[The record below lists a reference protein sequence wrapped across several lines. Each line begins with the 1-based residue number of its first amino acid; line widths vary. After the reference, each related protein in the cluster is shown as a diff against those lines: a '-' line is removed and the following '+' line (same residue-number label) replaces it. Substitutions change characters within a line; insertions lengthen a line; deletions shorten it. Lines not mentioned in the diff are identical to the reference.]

1 MCGILKFT
9 LSGTLVLTKFPSF
22 DRSGPLVSVLAL
34 FNIFA
39 MDAKYSLS
47 FVAIVLESETLSLSN
62 VSSSGKVLFVE
73 AEEALTV
80 LKCFHIVL
88 VSFKFST
95 ELVKCDRFAF
105 LISLLVLLRSCLY
118 SCQSFKCLHLSRAL
132 GASPISSVYHSG
144 RRLDL
149 TLLC

>member
-1 MCGILKFT
+1 M
-9 LSGTLVLTKFPSF
+9 
-22 DRSGPLVSVLAL
+22 
-34 FNIFA
+34 
-39 MDAKYSLS
+39 
-47 FVAIVLESETLSLSN
+47 
-62 VSSSGKVLFVE
+62 E

-88 VSFKFST
+88 VSFKFSI

-105 LISLLVLLRSCLY
+105 LISLLVLLRSRLY

-132 GASPISSVYHSG
+132 RASPILGVYQSG

-149 TLLC
+149 TLRCVTGACMSN